1 MKKPSLST
9 LQKEI
14 DLIKQRNLR
23 VEADKSWETS
33 STRKIAV
40 AILTYL
46 TVLLFFSV
54 IHVEKPLMNAVVPT
68 LGFLLS
74 TLSLPLIKK
83 WWINKS

>member
-1 MKKPSLST
+1 MKKPSLSS
-9 LQKEI
+9 LQKEV

-23 VEADKSWETS
+23 VEMDKSWATS
-33 STRKIAV
+33 PARKVSI

-54 IHVEKPLMNAVVPT
+54 IGVEKPLVSAIVPT

-83 WWINKS
+83 WWTKSI